1 MHEVSVHYM
10 ETIGFDDL
18 LNDDDDDDD
27 EPLMNKFSRLQM
39 IDFTCQMNFD
49 ECLSK
54 MNAQLVSYL
63 VDDGVKLNV
72 NLEEKIFCYGL
83 KASAS
88 TNETRFFLQ
97 LWLEMQD
104 SQDTE
109 YRLKI
114 IDALGCY
121 ANETALY
128 DYMDTITAQNTNSV
142 RYRQDEY
149 MPVLKA
155 AYSKTREGIEAVI
168 RFLTRHSNIAA
179 TRTRTP
185 NLVEVIIGD
194 IAPRIFDQELFEK
207 VRNFF
212 SFVYIQ

>member
-1 MHEVSVHYM
+1 MSVHYM

-18 LNDDDDDDD
+18 DD
-27 EPLMNKFSRLQM
+27 ELLMNKFSRLQM
-39 IDFTCQMNFD
+39 IDFTCRMNFE

-63 VDDGVKLNV
+63 VEDGLKLPV
-72 NLEEKIFCYGL
+72 NLEASIFCYGL

-88 TNETRFFLQ
+88 INESRYFLE
-97 LWLEMQD
+97 LWLKMQD
-104 SQDTE
+104 SQDAE

-121 ANETALY
+121 GEANALY
-128 DYMDTITAQNTNSV
+128 DYMETITAPENSA
-142 RYRQDEY
+142 RYRQYEY
-149 MPVLKA
+149 IEVIQA

-168 RFLTRHSNIAA
+168 RFLTRYSSTAS

-185 NLVEVIIGD
+185 NLIEIIIGD
-194 IAPRIFDQELFEK
+194 IAPRIFDYELFEK
-207 VRNFF
+207 VRKHF
-212 SFVYIQ
+212 